1 MLRSREAIVKPAT
14 YQATADERGFTH
26 GGWRY
31 ARRGGGG
38 SGHPGS
44 SAASASRGTA
54 SCCDAASRWR
64 PASSKCSKPD
74 CRMRRQC
81 YGGGGP
87 HVRWPAL
94 VAARTQVAVLLILLV
109 RGLMAARILAQRRTS
124 ARTIRR
130 RAQRKNRKV
139 PAVSCQ
145 ATVCRKSRVT
155 CLLCICIIGARA
167 GAKNLLVEITTARNL
182 PGHSNSKCEL
192 AALRL
197 TVTLVNQRRALGRSR
212 HSASAANKPS
222 RVAATEQSIGIIL
235 TRSNSSS
242 LRNSEYRND

>member
-1 MLRSREAIVKPAT
+1 MVAEEGVAAAIPAQRRIRKPRHRVLLRCRIPVAARI
-14 YQATADERGFTH
+14 QAGAVLILL
-26 GGWRY
+26 
-31 ARRGGGG
+31 ARI
-38 SGHPGS
+38 
-44 SAASASRGTA
+44 
-54 SCCDAASRWR
+54 
-64 PASSKCSKPD
+64 
-74 CRMRRQC
+74 
-81 YGGGGP
+81 
-87 HVRWPAL
+87 L

-182 PGHSNSKCEL
+182 PGHSDSKCEL

-197 TVTLVNQRRALGRSR
+197 TVTLVNQRRALGRWR
-212 HSASAANKPS
+212 HSASAANKAS
-222 RVAATEQSIGIIL
+222 RVAATEKSIGIIL